1 MKLPMKKICTA
12 LLSGM
17 LLSSVAMAQAPRV
30 IPYPDGL
37 DTKTE
42 GASSAPADINHK
54 GSKYF
59 SQLDY
64 YNMKSTKDLT
74 ILSHFPTYQQSTEY
88 TCGPAAGLTV
98 LYYFGNTQYDE
109 MSLAKEMKTQGYPI
123 GTNPQDMAE
132 FFKRIGWHVESSM
145 DGISFDTYE
154 AFRDFVLKELKAG
167 HPIMVE
173 NVEWGGHWR
182 VIIGYDTM
190 GTEATLDD
198 VLIFADSYDTCDH
211 LQDGYAVGSS
221 WKFYSMWFD
230 HYMLPDAQRN
240 QPFIVAYPQD

>member
-1 MKLPMKKICTA
+1 MKRIYKFIA
-12 LLSGM
+12 LLAVCCTF
-17 LLSSVAMAQAPRV
+17 LSTAALAKAPRV
-30 IPYPDGL
+30 IPYPKGL
-37 DTKTE
+37 DTVSE
-42 GASSAPADINHK
+42 GASSAPNSINHK
-54 GSKYF
+54 NSKYF

-64 YNMKSTKDLT
+64 YKMKSSKGLT
-74 ILSHFPTYQQSTEY
+74 ILSNYPTYQQSTEY

-98 LYYFGNTQYDE
+98 LYYFGNTDYDE

-123 GTNPQDMAE
+123 GTNPQDMAD
-132 FFKRIGWHVESSM
+132 FFKRLGWYVESSM
-145 DGISFDTYE
+145 DGISFESYDLFM
-154 AFRDFVLKELKAG
+154 AFVLKELKAG

-211 LQDGYAVGSS
+211 LQDGYTVGSS

-230 HYMLPDAQRN
+230 HYMLPEAQRS
-240 QPFIVAYPQD
+240 QPFILAYPKK